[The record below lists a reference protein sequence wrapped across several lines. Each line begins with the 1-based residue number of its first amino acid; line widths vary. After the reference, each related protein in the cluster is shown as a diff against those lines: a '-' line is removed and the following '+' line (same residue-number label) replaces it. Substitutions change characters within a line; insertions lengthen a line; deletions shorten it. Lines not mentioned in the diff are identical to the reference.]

1 MEKKCSTQKEVE
13 AGRHRRLLSLRDL
26 VAVYGLTT
34 WYWRTCIWR
43 GDIPYLQLGRK
54 LVVDQRDIDAFIE
67 KNKVIE
73 GAR

>member
-1 MEKKCSTQKEVE
+1 MGRNFSTSKEVE
-13 AGRHRRLLSLRDL
+13 AVRHARLLSLRDL

-34 WYWRTCIWR
+34 WFWRTCIWR
-43 GDIPYLQLGRK
+43 GDIPHLQLGRK
-54 LVVDQRDIDAFIE
+54 LVVDQRDIEAFIE

>member
-1 MEKKCSTQKEVE
+1 MERTSLSPREVE
-13 AGRHRRLLSLRDL
+13 AGRHARLLNLRDL

-43 GDIPYLQLGRK
+43 GDIPHLQLGRK
-54 LVVDQRDIDAFIE
+54 LVVDRRDIDAFIE